1 MSTKIRR
8 YNAAMTGAGVVAV
21 GCGMTVALRLDAYMV
36 PLWLSAPCG
45 YAITSGLITLAAR
58 VISSLDSAVYACTVP
73 GCTFSARLRWA
84 GPAERRR
91 WQEAAAAHPAH
102 DIPRP

>member
-1 MSTKIRR
+1 MNAKIRR
-8 YNAAMTGAGVVAV
+8 CNAALTGAAVVAV

-45 YAITSGLITLAAR
+45 YAIASGLIALAAR
-58 VISSLDSAVYACTVP
+58 VISAFDSAVYACTVP

-84 GPAERRR
+84 GSAERGR
-91 WQEAAAAHPAH
+91 WQEAAVSHPAH